1 MMEDIVTDQN
11 RQSGVIQLSGNE
23 AIFTN
28 PDSDEGRFQNL
39 LLNMLSGL
47 EWKHL
52 SEEEKELC
60 RRHGYDGER
69 KS

>member
-1 MMEDIVTDQN
+1 MTDQTH
-11 RQSGVIQLSGNE
+11 QYGVIQLNGNE
-23 AIFTN
+23 AIFTD

-39 LLNMLSGL
+39 LLNILSGL

-52 SEEEKELC
+52 SDEEKELC
-60 RRHGYDGER
+60 RRHGYDGEK